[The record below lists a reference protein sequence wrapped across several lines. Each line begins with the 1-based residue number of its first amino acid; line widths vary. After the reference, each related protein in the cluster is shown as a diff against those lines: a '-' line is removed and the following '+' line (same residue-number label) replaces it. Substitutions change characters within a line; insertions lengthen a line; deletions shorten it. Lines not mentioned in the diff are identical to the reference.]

1 MARLGGVAFKSG
13 PHKDKHKS
21 SVCKG
26 LNSGGPNKGR
36 LKKGFKW
43 VGNSACPVPAA
54 TAAAPKKRKRKAK
67 ATTKGSAKA
76 CDGLVSSGKKKG
88 KLKKG
93 FKWVKNRSCPTRVKA
108 K

>member
-13 PHKDKHKS
+13 PNKDKHKS

-43 VGNSACPVPAA
+43 VGNSACPVPA
-54 TAAAPKKRKRKAK
+54 
-67 ATTKGSAKA
+67 TTKGSAKA

-93 FKWVKNRSCPTRVKA
+93 FKWVKNRSCPTKVKA